1 MALID
6 LKFATKAVEAGD
18 DQSFTVRGLC
28 FDDLAFL
35 MTSDPTG
42 MNELVQRI
50 QEGELPDE
58 IAASHVGQIILNMP
72 KLPAL
77 IIACASDDSS
87 PEAVAIARRLP
98 VTVVITALLDIIK
111 LSFEPYGGVKKFAA
125 ATRDALAEQGIQY
138 AILDKFLSTGSIDSG
153 SPQAT

>member
-1 MALID
+1 MALTDIVFPTRKVD
-6 LKFATKAVEAGD
+6 AGD
-18 DQSFTVRGLC
+18 GQSFTVRGLC

-35 MTSDPTG
+35 MQEDPTG
-42 MNELVQRI
+42 IDELVKRI
-50 QEGELPDE
+50 QAGELPE
-58 IAASHVGQIILNMP
+58 EVSKGQIAKIIMNLP

-98 VTVVITALLDIIK
+98 VPVVITALLDIVQ
-111 LSFEPYGGVKKFAA
+111 LSFEPYGGVKKFVAA
-125 ATRDALAEQGIQY
+125 LRDTLAEQEIVFP
-138 AILDKFLSTGSIDSG
+138 ILDKLLSIGSINSG

>member
-1 MALID
+1 MALTDIE
-6 LKFATKAVEAGD
+6 FATKVVEAGEG
-18 DQSFTVRGLC
+18 QSFTVRGLC

-35 MTSDPTG
+35 MTADPTG
-42 MNELVQRI
+42 INELVKRV

-87 PEAVAIARRLP
+87 PGAVAIARRLP

-111 LSFEPYGGVKKFAA
+111 LTFEPYGGVKKFAA
-125 ATRDALAEQGIQY
+125 ATREALAEQGIQY
-138 AILDKFLSTGSIDSG
+138 AILDKFLNTGFTDSG
-153 SPQAT
+153 KPQAT